1 MRPIHAH
8 RAARRHGF
16 TLVELLVSLVVVG
29 FMVAGA
35 MALLGQQQRAFQNT
49 AADRALQEAARTAL
63 SEMGQ
68 SLRRAGYG
76 MEPWLAFDF
85 GSLNI
90 VATTP
95 AIVTNSYD
103 PLGTCAGAPVAC
115 RDSIVGSDEIVFYA
129 RDPAFGRLVGA
140 APSGATLTIQGG
152 FKDTVYPGQILQVM
166 CASAAATAYVTVA
179 QRIDPTTPP
188 PASTAIQLATDTGAF
203 PRQTTRL
210 VGTGCF
216 QSDWANA
223 KVFWIDRFRYY
234 VQRFTDEDTGV
245 LRPYLMLDR
254 GLSDGG
260 KSLAEPVAP
269 DVEDLQV
276 AYVFPGSAAPAQQV
290 VGATAGTGLVNSATS
305 IDLAVAPPAYS
316 DVTTAASRRTQS
328 PANIR
333 AVRVS
338 LVVRN
343 PGPDITLGVQAV
355 PNAGNR
361 APYAGQPS
369 FRYLRIET
377 TAATRNL
384 GSRSPYFPFYTTNSG
399 ADLLNFG
406 GG

>member
-1 MRPIHAH
+1 MRPSGAPS
-8 RAARRHGF
+8 RKHGF

-49 AADRALQEAARTAL
+49 AADRALQESARTAL

-68 SLRRAGYG
+68 ALRRAGYG

-85 GSLNI
+85 GPLNI
-90 VATTP
+90 VTTTP
-95 AIVTNSYD
+95 AIVAESYD
-103 PLGTCAGAPVAC
+103 PLGTCAGSPVAC
-115 RDSIVGSDEIVFYA
+115 RDSVAGSDEIVFHS
-129 RDPAFGRLVGA
+129 RDPAFGRSLGA
-140 APSGATLTIQGG
+140 APSGTTLTIQGG
-152 FKDTVYPGQILQVM
+152 FKDTVYAGQILQVM
-166 CASAAATAYVTVA
+166 CTSASATAYVTVA

-188 PASTAIQLATDTGAF
+188 PATTAIQLKPDTGAF
-203 PRQTTRL
+203 PRQTSRL
-210 VGTGCF
+210 VAPGCF
-216 QSDWANA
+216 STDWATA

-234 VQRFTDEDTGV
+234 VQRFADEDTGI

-254 GLSDGG
+254 GLSDGAR
-260 KSLAEPVAP
+260 SLVEPVAP
-269 DVEDLQV
+269 DVEDLQF
-276 AYVFPGSAAPAQQV
+276 AYVFPSSAAAAQRV
-290 VGATAGTGLVNSATS
+290 VGATAGTPLASSATS

-343 PGPDITLGVQAV
+343 PAPDVTLGTQTV
-355 PNAGNR
+355 PDAGNR
-361 APYAGQPS
+361 APYAGQPY
-369 FRYLRIET
+369 FRYLRVET

-384 GSRSPYFPFYTTNSG
+384 ASRSPYFPFYTTNSG